1 MSAAIETHQLSKRF
15 GEILAVDSLTLE
27 IKQGEIF
34 GLLGPNGAGKSTTIR
49 VLAGIMSFSAG
60 SARVLGLDLA
70 TCTELIKQRIG
81 YVAQNFGLYPELT
94 VMENLCFYSAVYGVS
109 SKERLTKI
117 LIDYGLQE
125 YATRRADALSGGFK
139 RRLAIA
145 CALAHD
151 PELVFLDE
159 PTAGIDPL
167 TRKDIWRLF
176 YEMRNQGK
184 TLFVTTHY
192 MEEAERCER
201 LGFLNRGRLAAY
213 GTPKSIKNQLDD
225 LAIYSAQ
232 LRYDPSLMTRLEAND
247 QIEGVNQFGNELRIV
262 ANRSMTPPKL
272 LELLR
277 SSNPD
282 VTVNETT
289 AQIEDAFMILT
300 REPSPQ

>member
-1 MSAAIETHQLSKRF
+1 MPAAIETHQLSKRF
-15 GEILAVDSLTLE
+15 ADTLAVDSLTLE
-27 IKQGEIF
+27 IEQGEIF

-49 VLAGIMSFSAG
+49 VLAGIMSLSGG

-70 TCTELIKQRIG
+70 TSTELVKRRIG
-81 YVAQNFGLYPELT
+81 YVAQNFGLYRELT
-94 VMENLCFYSAVYGVS
+94 VMENLSFYSAVYGVT
-109 SKERLTKI
+109 SKERLTRT
-117 LIDYGLQE
+117 LTDYGLLE
-125 YATRRADALSGGFK
+125 FATRRAEALSGGYK

-176 YEMRNQGK
+176 YELRNQGK

-213 GTPKSIKNQLDD
+213 GTPASIKAQLHD

-232 LRYDPSLMTRLEAND
+232 IRFDPSLMARLEENV
-247 QIEGVNQFGNELRIV
+247 QIKGVNQFGNDLRIV
-262 ANRSMTPPKL
+262 ADRSMTLPKL
-272 LELLR
+272 LEILR
-277 SSNPD
+277 SSDAN
-282 VTVNETT
+282 VTANETT

-300 REPSPQ
+300 QGPGPI